1 MKLLDVVGIIIG
13 GSIIYIFFIL
23 LNVDIKLIYLLL
35 LVFYFMFDR
44 VENGILF

>member
-13 GSIIYIFFIL
+13 GRIINIFFIL

>member
-13 GSIIYIFFIL
+13 GRIIYIFFIL